1 MAADG
6 SRVPNVDMA
15 VSGEELRDAALLARD
30 SVVMGRAVTLAR
42 WVGTGRRPV
51 TAGQVLR
58 KADVPVAGTAVGVAV
73 PPRLRTMADIPV
85 LHRPWC
91 VAVATGLLQIG
102 GGWVS
107 AGPALG
113 HWPPGEADLLAGWL
127 TALRVVCAAESYPQ
141 DEDSVRLL
149 AMALLTVLG
158 EDGVPRAGGLWGP
171 VHAPLRDLCD
181 RYDKSSW
188 EPLHAADRY
197 YDLATGTPL
206 AGLLA
211 LLAEF
216 GAVAGESAKPVVTP
230 LGRWAAR
237 YLAAGLPGLAD
248 PDLSAGEMIAEAA
261 RFGDEEQRD
270 HVVSG
275 WLAERQPVQAAREVL
290 TAAEG
295 VPPLL
300 RGVAV
305 GVVQRLGEDALP
317 AWRELTAAPRVGPHA
332 RAVLAAWDQG
342 PEPTDADWD
351 WLAVEAAAAALH
363 DKGPDEALTRVWES
377 LTGTDL
383 DTCLAEVRATGH
395 PDAAGLS
402 RAVAAFAASG
412 APRSIDRVAD
422 LKVLLAGSRPPIWRR
437 VRLPGTATL
446 GELHNVIRVL
456 FGWDGDHLHVFQAG
470 RKQYS
475 DPLMDLGGTRD
486 EEAIRLRDAMARNS
500 GKISYTYDLGAC
512 WEHEITLEQTLP
524 GDPGQDYPVCVV
536 YKGDSPVEY
545 WCEDDPEE
553 PEPFDLAE
561 VNRKLAALGGAG
573 K

>member
-1 MAADG
+1 
-6 SRVPNVDMA
+6 MA
-15 VSGEELRDAALLARD
+15 VSGDELRDAALLARE

-58 KADVPVAGTAVGVAV
+58 KADVPVAGTAVGVDV
-73 PPRLRTMADIPV
+73 PPRLRTMADIPA

-91 VAVATGLLQIG
+91 VAVATGLLQVG

-107 AGPALG
+107 AGPALE
-113 HWPPGEADLLAGWL
+113 HWPPDEADLLAGWL

-158 EDGVPRAGGLWGP
+158 EDTVPRADGLWGP
-171 VHAPLRDLCD
+171 VHAALHDLCD

-197 YDLATGTPL
+197 YDLATRTPL

-216 GAVAGESAKPVVTP
+216 GTVADDSAKPVITP
-230 LGRWAAR
+230 LGRWAAS

-248 PDLSAGEMIAEAA
+248 PDLSADEVIAETAQ
-261 RFGDEEQRD
+261 FGDEEQRD
-270 HVVSG
+270 HVAWG
-275 WLAERQPVQAAREVL
+275 WLAERLPAEAAREVL

-295 VPPLL
+295 MSPLL

-305 GVVQRLGEDALP
+305 GLVQQLGKDALP
-317 AWRELTAAPRVGPHA
+317 AWWELTAAPRVGPHA

-342 PEPTDADWD
+342 PDPTSADWD

-363 DKGPDEALTRVWES
+363 DKGPDEALTRIWES
-377 LTGTDL
+377 MPGTDL
-383 DTCLAEVRATGH
+383 GTCLAEVRATGH
-395 PDAAGLS
+395 PDAAEIS
-402 RAVAAFAASG
+402 RALAAFAASG
-412 APRSIDRVAD
+412 APRSIDQVAD
-422 LKVLLAGSRPPIWRR
+422 LKVSLAGSRPPIWRR
-437 VRLPGTATL
+437 VRLPITATL
-446 GELHNVIRVL
+446 GDLHHVIQVL

-475 DPLMDLGGTRD
+475 DPLMDLDETRD
-486 EEAIRLRDAMARNS
+486 EEAIRLRDAMARDS

-524 GDPGQDYPVCVV
+524 GDPGHDYPVCVT

-545 WCEDDPEE
+545 WSEDDPEE
-553 PEPFDLAE
+553 SEPFDLAE
-561 VNRKLAALGGAG
+561 VNRKLAALGAAE

>member
-1 MAADG
+1 
-6 SRVPNVDMA
+6 VDMA
-15 VSGEELRDAALLARD
+15 VSGDELRDAARLARE
-30 SVVMGRAVTLAR
+30 SVVVGRAVTLAR
-42 WVGTGRRPV
+42 WIGTGRRPV

-58 KADVPVAGTAVGVAV
+58 KADVPAAGAAVGVDV
-73 PPRLRTMADIPV
+73 PPRLRTMADIRA

-91 VAVATGLLQIG
+91 LAVATGLLQVG

-107 AGPALG
+107 GGPALER
-113 HWPPGEADLLAGWL
+113 WPPGDADLLAAWL
-127 TALRVVCAAESYPQ
+127 TALRAVCAAESYPQ

-149 AMALLTVLG
+149 AMALLAVLRRDG
-158 EDGVPRAGGLWGP
+158 EHRPGGLWGP
-171 VHAPLRDLCD
+171 VHAALHDLCD

-197 YDLATGTPL
+197 DGPETRTPL
-206 AGLLA
+206 AGLVA

-216 GAVAGESAKPVVTP
+216 GAVAGDRGKPLITP
-230 LGRWAAR
+230 LGCWAAGH
-237 YLAAGLPGLAD
+237 LAAGLPGLAD
-248 PDLSAGEMIAEAA
+248 PSLSASEMIAELA

-270 HVVSG
+270 HVAWG
-275 WLAERQPVQAAREVL
+275 WLAERQPAETAREIL

-295 VPPLL
+295 MSPLL
-300 RGVAV
+300 RVMAV

-332 RAVLAAWDQG
+332 RAVLATWDQG

-351 WLAVEAAAAALH
+351 WLAVEAAAAALQ
-363 DKGPDEALTRVWES
+363 DKGPDEALSRVWES
-377 LTGTDL
+377 MPGTDL

-395 PDAAGLS
+395 PDAAELS
-402 RAVAAFAASG
+402 QEVAEFAASG
-412 APRSIDRVAD
+412 APCSIDQVAE
-422 LKVLLAGSRPPIWRR
+422 LKVSLSGSRPPIWRR
-437 VRLPGTATL
+437 VRLPVMATL
-446 GELHNVIRVL
+446 GDLHDVIQVL

-470 RKQYS
+470 KKQYS
-475 DPLMDLGGTRD
+475 DPLMDLDETRN
-486 EEAIRLRDAMARNS
+486 EEAIGLRDAMARNA

-524 GDPGQDYPVCVV
+524 RDRGQDYPVCVA

-545 WCEDDPEE
+545 WCEDDPEK

-561 VNRKLAALGGAG
+561 VSRKLAALGEAEE
-573 K
+573 